1 MTLQVRVVSPAEL
14 TDTVIELAQTQLGTA
29 EVAVFKAASML
40 PPGDVVTIQVVR
52 EAAGELIENLN
63 ALELGQ
69 DGSIT
74 VSAPDLVL
82 SERAKAAEEAAPG
95 EGADAVIW
103 DEVAAST
110 NEDAKLSWSF
120 LAFLVI
126 ATQLA
131 GIGIVTN
138 STIAI
143 VGAMVVGPEF
153 GPLAGLALALVDRRW
168 GLARRAALALLV
180 GFPVAM
186 AVCALATWVSVPLGL
201 VPADLLSHGDPAT
214 EFIYH
219 PGPYSFIVAVLAGA
233 AGMLSLIGRKSAVL
247 VGVFISVTTV
257 PAAGFVAV
265 ALVLGEPA
273 KAGASALQLLLN
285 LLGIV
290 VSAVAVLIIY
300 RFIRARKPQPLS
312 LAESKRQRHNPYLRN
327 ASASAKLQAN
337 EKANNTG
344 QRGSN
349 H

>member
-1 MTLQVRVVSPAEL
+1 MTLQVRVVSPPEL
-14 TDTVIELAQTQLGTA
+14 TDTVIKLAEAQLGTA
-29 EVAVFKAASML
+29 EISAFKDASIL
-40 PPGDVVTIQVVR
+40 PAGDVVMIQVVR
-52 EAAGELIENLN
+52 EAAGELIEKLN
-63 ALELGQ
+63 ALQLSQ
-69 DGSIT
+69 SGSIT
-74 VSAPDLVL
+74 VNAPELVL
-82 SERAKAAEEAAPG
+82 SDRAKAAEQAAPG

-103 DEVAAST
+103 EEVSAST

-168 GLARRAALALLV
+168 GLARRAALALLI
-180 GFPVAM
+180 GFPIAM
-186 AVCALATWVSVPLGL
+186 AICALATWISVPLGL
-201 VPADLLSHGDPAT
+201 VPADLLSYGDPAT

-273 KAGASALQLLLN
+273 KAAGSALQLLLN

-290 VSAVAVLIIY
+290 VSAVAVLLVY
-300 RFIRARKPQPLS
+300 RFVRARRPQPVTL
-312 LAESKRQRHNPYLRN
+312 LESKRQNHNPYRRASLRPGTSQD
-327 ASASAKLQAN
+327 APRQTEA
-337 EKANNTG
+337 EPEPDE
-344 QRGSN
+344 R
-349 H
+349 